1 MSSPIC
7 QNPVVPLD
15 RGPASSS
22 MAKNSPISSDHK
34 LLDSYLKRRISF
46 YHILFNSYLGLIS
59 TLIDRGY
66 RPLPKTYDRSSQ
78 TNFPE
83 SGVRYSTNR
92 DSTSEKKGEKPS
104 AKELAKE
111 AHSVILRMLDGANAK
126 RPNLRTISIQTDSK
140 PVNLINRIRKNIV
153 DLNQKLVS
161 LIVIIFRRIYWFLG
175 LIGTVLK
182 NVLPSKKWSHQ
193 IQQLE
198 VEGKGHTLTLGGM
211 PALRFKKPHM
221 QYISMLEPYERIF
234 IGKGVLGQ
242 TLHFPTPDFEVV
254 SKETIQK
261 AVKAVQKKLR
271 TGDVY
276 LHCKGGDVRSA
287 VVAVAFKMLD
297 LKDEYQ
303 DVDTLYKAAFD
314 YVKQKRPQITTK
326 TFAKVAKDWF
336 NKYTPYKT

>member
-7 QNPVVPLD
+7 QNPVVPLNE
-15 RGPASSS
+15 AV
-22 MAKNSPISSDHK
+22 AISSLAKKRRISFDLM
-34 LLDSYLKRRISF
+34 LLDSYLG
-46 YHILFNSYLGLIS
+46 LFL

-66 RPLPKTYDRSSQ
+66 RPLPKTETVSTQ

-83 SGVRYSTNR
+83 SGVESSTNR

-104 AKELAKE
+104 AKEQAKQVY
-111 AHSVILRMLDGANAK
+111 SVILRMLDGANAK

-140 PVNLINRIRKNIV
+140 PVVLINRIRNNIV
-153 DLNQKLVS
+153 DLKQKLVS
-161 LIVIIFRRIYWFLG
+161 LIVLICKRLIWFCS

-182 NVLPSKKWSHQ
+182 NINPSRKWSHQ
-193 IQQLE
+193 IHQLE
-198 VEGKGHTLTLGGM
+198 VEGKVHTLRLGGM

-221 QYISMLEPYERIF
+221 QYISMIEPYERIF

-261 AVKAVQKKLR
+261 AVKAVQEKLR

-276 LHCKGGDVRSA
+276 LHCKGGDDRSA

-297 LKDEYQ
+297 LKDKYQ
-303 DVDTLYKAAFD
+303 DVDALYQAA
-314 YVKQKRPQITTK
+314 YKSVKQIRPQITTK
-326 TFAKVAKDWF
+326 MRDQVAKDWF
-336 NKYTPYKT
+336 NRYNPY